1 MYLERREDD
10 LHEVSLE
17 GVGVVVGVSYISL
30 PIHTEV
36 MQFVLER
43 EKTTYMRFRRKVSG
57 LLRSREL
64 HLAPY
69 TYRSHAVCIR
79 EREDDL
85 HEV

>member
-1 MYLERREDD
+1 M
-10 LHEVSLE
+10 
-17 GVGVVVGVSYISL
+17 SYISL

-57 LLRSREL
+57 LLRRSEL

-79 EREDDL
+79 KREDDL
-85 HEV
+85 HEVSPEGVGVVT

>member
-1 MYLERREDD
+1 MSYISLPIHTEVMQFVLERREDD

-57 LLRSREL
+57 LL
-64 HLAPY
+64 
-69 TYRSHAVCIR
+69 
-79 EREDDL
+79 
-85 HEV
+85 